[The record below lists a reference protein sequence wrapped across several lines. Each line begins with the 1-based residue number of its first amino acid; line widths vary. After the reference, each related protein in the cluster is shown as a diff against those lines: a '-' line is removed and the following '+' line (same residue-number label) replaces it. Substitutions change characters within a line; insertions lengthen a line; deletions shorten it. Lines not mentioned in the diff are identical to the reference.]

1 MRCRLTRRY
10 DAARLDAGI
19 SRLEPSLWCAAMR
32 MHENRHLEPE
42 ARNLVVLPGMQGKI
56 SRSIGNYRMEFACIA
71 TGLIEQPGSTHG
83 ARRSLLPGAASDDR
97 PQRDNAAYH
106 QREHRRFRHR
116 GENDAEIVRERPG

>member
-42 ARNLVVLPGMQGKI
+42 ARNLVVLPGMQQDLSLHWKLQNGI
-56 SRSIGNYRMEFACIA
+56 CVYCDRAHTA
-71 TGLIEQPGSTHG
+71 TRIDS
-83 ARRSLLPGAASDDR
+83 
-97 PQRDNAAYH
+97 
-106 QREHRRFRHR
+106 R
-116 GENDAEIVRERPG
+116 GETFVIAGRGVG